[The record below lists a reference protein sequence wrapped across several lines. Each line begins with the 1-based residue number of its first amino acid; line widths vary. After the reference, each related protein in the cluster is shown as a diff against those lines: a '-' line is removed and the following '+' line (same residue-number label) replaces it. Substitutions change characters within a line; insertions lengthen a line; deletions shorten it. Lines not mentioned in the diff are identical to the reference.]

1 MAMLLDPDI
10 SSTQRVRDVSNLFTL
25 TRAEFCPASTMMKKG
40 PRPKSTLYER
50 PYKRP
55 FTPTNNAVLDGLD
68 VTDADL
74 TNNESNKFMLQGRL
88 QKGRIAI
95 GVSDMAMEFGT
106 EYAAV
111 DLMADNMKDA
121 LQQAR
126 ESVEI
131 QVLDTQDSRAQGAGG
146 ATNAARMRGSA
157 SWLRI
162 ANPANPDLP
171 IDAALLTPTA
181 SIISGVSDV
190 TTLDDTDFNGIMQS
204 IATTARLKGTWD
216 VFVTPTL
223 MAAIDAWT
231 RLGEITATTVP
242 LRRFNQ
248 DMDAGE
254 VVMEVRF
261 YQTTFGRMR
270 FHVHYSLPT
279 GVHALILNMD
289 KTEIRPGYPVR
300 TKELPYLG
308 GGYKRILE
316 WVMGLDAD
324 PLAGGKITT

>member
-1 MAMLLDPDI
+1 MLTDADI
-10 SSTQRVRDVSNLFTL
+10 SSAQRVRDVSPMFTL

-40 PRPKSTLYER
+40 ARPKSTLYER
-50 PYKRP
+50 PYKKP
-55 FTPTNNAVLDGLD
+55 FTPTNNAVLDGVD
-68 VTDADL
+68 ITSSDL
-74 TNNESNKFMLQGRL
+74 TNNEANKFMLQGRL

-95 GVSDMAMEFGT
+95 GVSDMSMEFGN

-126 ESVEI
+126 ESLEI

-146 ATNAARMRGSA
+146 STNPALMRGSA

-162 ANPANPDLP
+162 ANPVNPDLALP
-171 IDAALLTPTA
+171 TDLLTPTD
-181 SIISGVSDV
+181 SILSGVSDV
-190 TTLDDTDFNGIMQS
+190 TALKDTDFNAIMQS

-216 VFVTPTL
+216 VFVSPDL
-223 MAAIDAWT
+223 MAAIDGWT
-231 RLGEITATTVP
+231 RLGDITASTVP

-248 DMDAGE
+248 DMGAGE
-254 VVMEVRF
+254 VTMEVRF

-279 GVHALILNMD
+279 GVHCLILNMD
-289 KTEIRPGYPVR
+289 KTELRPGYPVR

-308 GGYKRILE
+308 GGYRRILE